1 MQNNI
6 KRIFI
11 FIVLFILMFP
21 VYCNATE
28 IVFEPRGTLVINTV
42 DIETSE
48 KLANIYVSIY
58 KVANYDA
65 SNGITVI
72 EELEDIDISNSE
84 TVLSN
89 VLEKKTSKTELISLN
104 GQIVLDNLED
114 GRYLVYLP
122 EQKVNGVTYTSQ
134 AFLVDVPMNDGN
146 VYRYLVECTP
156 KISRLIDTDI
166 DNKSEIPYTSYNGG
180 LVIILLAVGILFLLI
195 GSVIYVYERKKNK

>member
-6 KRIFI
+6 KRIFL
-11 FIVLFILMFP
+11 FIILFILMFP
-21 VYCNATE
+21 LYCNATE
-28 IVFEPRGTLVINTV
+28 NDFAPRGTLVINTV

-48 KLANIYVSIY
+48 KIENIYVSIY

-72 EELEDIDISNSE
+72 EELEDTDISNSE

-89 VLEKKTSKTELISLN
+89 VLEKQISKTELTSSN

-122 EQKVNGVTYTSQ
+122 EQKVNGVTYTQQ